1 MADFES
7 ASWNRDN
14 ARGRVRRPGSPAEAY
29 RRFARALLDPRASQA
44 QAHSGAVEAKH
55 TPPAATPSSYGN
67 FMRARGVRFRRLR
80 ETRPTL
86 FGQKTRRPP
95 AGQSACARARS
106 RGSARTAATGP

>member
-1 MADFES
+1 MADIES

-80 ETRPTL
+80 E
-86 FGQKTRRPP
+86 RRRRFSDKKNHHPP
-95 AGQSACARARS
+95 AGRSACARARS